1 MGLTPN
7 ERIFN
12 EAIRQMRRRKIICC
26 QLVEKIKVY
35 PEQCQLFTP
44 GEYDMRVHLQDMRHQ
59 KELVTKLPL
68 RGKGFDM
75 EKKGKDF

>member
-1 MGLTPN
+1 MIN
-7 ERIFN
+7 
-12 EAIRQMRRRKIICC
+12 
-26 QLVEKIKVY
+26 VY

-44 GEYDMRVHLQDMRHQ
+44 GEYDMRVHLQDTHQ

-75 EKKGKDF
+75 EKKGF